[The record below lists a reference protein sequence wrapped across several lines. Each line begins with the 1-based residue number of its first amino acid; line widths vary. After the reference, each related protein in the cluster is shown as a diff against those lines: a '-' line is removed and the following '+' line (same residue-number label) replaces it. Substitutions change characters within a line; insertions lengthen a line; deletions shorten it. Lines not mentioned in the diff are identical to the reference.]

1 MADFA
6 TLCCRYCKVQ
16 ITPTNA
22 FANTGSVQFSDKSQ
36 QPDFDL
42 SRETL
47 GPVEKDHF
55 GEFRFGLIFCSG
67 WGF

>member
-1 MADFA
+1 MTIVADFA

-22 FANTGSVQFSDKSQ
+22 FANTGSAQFTDKSQ

-42 SRETL
+42 SRETF
-47 GPVEKDHF
+47 V
-55 GEFRFGLIFCSG
+55 
-67 WGF
+67 